1 MTADARPPKRGLA
14 ARATIFD
21 VAAAAG
27 VDASTVSRV
36 LRGERSQRVRAE
48 TRERIVEAAQRL
60 DYRPNVIARS
70 LRSAKTY
77 SLGIVV
83 PQLDNPVFA
92 MAIEGAERAARQRGY
107 SLLISRLEPGDPQS
121 GLYERLSQLN
131 RVDGL
136 LVATLDED
144 RLLLDSLARARVPFV
159 VLNRRVPGV
168 ANCVA
173 LDTRTAARQAI
184 DHLAGLGHRR
194 IGHLAGRLDGFNGSE
209 RLAGYRDGLD
219 AHAIPWDPDLV
230 ASAGYTAPG
239 GATAMA
245 ELLGRSAEPP
255 TAVFAATLVS
265 ATGALSVLHARGI
278 KVPGRVS
285 VMALHD
291 SLIAEML
298 HPPLTTV
305 SLPAEAMG
313 REGAI
318 GLIDLIEGI
327 RTEVGAILP
336 PDGLVARD
344 STGPPAA

>member
-1 MTADARPPKRGLA
+1 MTADRGAPRQPP

-36 LRGERSQRVRAE
+36 LRGEVSQRVRAE
-48 TRERIVEAAQRL
+48 TRERIVEAARRL

-70 LRSAKTY
+70 LRSAKTF

-92 MAIEGAERAARQRGY
+92 MAIEGAEQGARERGY
-107 SLLISRLEPGDPQS
+107 SLLISRLEPGDPEA

-159 VLNRRVPGV
+159 VLNRRVPDI

-173 LDTRTAARQAI
+173 LDSRTAARLAI

-194 IGHLAGRLDGFNGSE
+194 IGHLAGRLDGFNGRE
-209 RLAGYRDGLD
+209 RLAGYREGLV
-219 AHAIPWDPDLV
+219 AHGIAWDPDLV
-230 ASAGYTAPG
+230 VAAGYTAPG

-245 ELLGRSAEPP
+245 ALLDRSPEPP

-265 ATGALSVLHARGI
+265 ATGELSVLHARGI
-278 KVPGRVS
+278 PVPGRVS
-285 VMALHD
+285 VIALHD

-305 SLPAEAMG
+305 GLPAVAMG
-313 REGAI
+313 RQGAL
-318 GLIDLIEGI
+318 GLIDLIEGV
-327 RTEVGAILP
+327 RTEVGAVLP
-336 PDGLVARD
+336 PDGLVRRA
-344 STGPPAA
+344 STAPPAR